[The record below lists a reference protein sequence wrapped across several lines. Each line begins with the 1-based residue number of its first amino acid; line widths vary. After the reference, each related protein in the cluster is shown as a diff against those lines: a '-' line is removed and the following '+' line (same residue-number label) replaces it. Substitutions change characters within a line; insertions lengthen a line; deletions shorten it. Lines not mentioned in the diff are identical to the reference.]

1 MKKREVK
8 IDRGGWEK
16 DESEDNGGEGE
27 EGFDYSYDEEP
38 AVAEKPRKKA
48 KKGGESNL
56 PLELRLQAHEEESVD
71 AASTVSR
78 RHTSARKRLK
88 LERKRQSAAAAT
100 AAANHHANY
109 DGDGDD
115 EDGGEEEEGG
125 DRRKKSKHAPAE
137 QASNRPVRR
146 LRDVVAPP
154 PKRLDPRFSDLHG
167 KLENKHF
174 FGAYKFLDEYQ
185 EDEVNKLKRAM
196 KRSKSVGLKADIKDE
211 LNKQKQE
218 LVERRRALKI
228 QERMQALRAVER
240 EKVAAGKKPF
250 FPKRSA
256 VRALALEER
265 FDELKAAGGGK
276 LKKFMEKKRMKNA
289 KKDVRWLPNQRRDD

>member
-1 MKKREVK
+1 MKKPEK
-8 IDRGGWEK
+8 KRGRGDWEE
-16 DESEDNGGEGE
+16 DETADGDSQGD
-27 EGFDYSYDEEP
+27 FDYSYDEEEP
-38 AVAEKPRKKA
+38 AVDEKPSKKA
-48 KKGGESNL
+48 KKGGESKL

-71 AASTVSR
+71 AASTVAR

-88 LERKRQSAAAAT
+88 LERKWQSAAAAT

-109 DGDGDD
+109 DGDGGHDD
-115 EDGGEEEEGG
+115 GDDGEGG

-174 FGAYKFLDEYQ
+174 FGAYKFLDDYQ
-185 EDEVNKLKRAM
+185 EDEVNKLQRAM
-196 KRSKSVGLKADIKDE
+196 KRSKSVGLKTDIKDE

-228 QERMQALRAVER
+228 QERMQTLRAEER
-240 EKVAAGKKPF
+240 QKVAAGKKPF

-256 VRALALEER
+256 VRALVLEER

-289 KKDVRWLPNQRRDD
+289 KKDVRWLPNQRREG